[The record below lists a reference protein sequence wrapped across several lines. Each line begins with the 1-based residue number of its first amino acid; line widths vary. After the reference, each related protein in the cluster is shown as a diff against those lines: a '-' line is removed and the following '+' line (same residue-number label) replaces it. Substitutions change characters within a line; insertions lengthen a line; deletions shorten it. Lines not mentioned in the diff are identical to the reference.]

1 MCNNLINNRL
11 SLWIWFFYNIILW
24 MGSKA
29 FGVDFLLFLRRGK
42 AFFMLLCDLCL
53 FGRTIFTACIGY
65 PPRVGCS
72 PSVPR
77 WSSLPACMR

>member
-1 MCNNLINNRL
+1 MCNILFNNRL

-42 AFFMLLCDLCL
+42 AFFLCYYVIYVYSGEQ
-53 FGRTIFTACIGY
+53 FSQ
-65 PPRVGCS
+65 PV
-72 PSVPR
+72 
-77 WSSLPACMR
+77 